1 MKYNPALDKFLNS
14 SSLSA
19 SIFLLSGACK
29 TYKDYQE
36 AEPKYKKRF
45 FIKDSVVLIGAA
57 AGLSAN
63 YLVSKRV
70 SKSHIYENLITKI
83 SNKINN
89 FKYNSSLK
97 YTQTIVKEIA
107 SGLLSTAAGVTG
119 ALGADYL
126 LSKTKFKQPKVSED
140 APAKNKYSILIDE
153 KLNKISDANTRNA
166 IYSSITDMPVMKFA
180 SPGLLG
186 AQAIE
191 LAKEKEL
198 ESRFKHTTKYL
209 INDTLFP
216 LFLLSL
222 SSALTKNLK
231 PGIRIPVIFTSL
243 TGGTLMLNKIIDIT
257 SKNKNNVESAP

>member
-29 TYKDYQE
+29 TYKDFQE

-45 FIKDSVVLIGAA
+45 LIKDSVVLLGAA

-63 YLVSKRV
+63 YLAAKKV
-70 SKSHIYENLITKI
+70 SKSHIYENLITKL
-83 SNKINN
+83 SGKINN

-97 YTQTIVKEIA
+97 YTKSIVKEIA
-107 SGLLSTAAGVTG
+107 SGVLSTAAGITG
-119 ALGADYL
+119 ASGADYL
-126 LSKTKFKQPKVSED
+126 LSKTKFRQPKRSNTNSE
-140 APAKNKYSILIDE
+140 KNKYAVIIDE
-153 KLNKISDANTRNA
+153 KLDKISNANTRNV
-166 IYSSITDMPVMKFA
+166 IYSSITDMPAMRFA

-191 LAKEKEL
+191 LAKEREFEL
-198 ESRFKHTTKYL
+198 RLRHTTKYL

-231 PGIRIPVIFTSL
+231 PKIRIPLIFSSL
-243 TGGTLMLNKIIDIT
+243 AGGTLLLNKTLDII
-257 SKNKNNVESAP
+257 SKNKK